1 MSVTIS
7 IKSPALD
14 SWNKDFTV
22 QAALTDT
29 VLSVKRQI
37 QRIHPSQPGVQHLRL
52 IYQGKLLENDV
63 LLAEVIKDAQA
74 NETYVFHLVTQHL
87 APWSSHSEPART
99 ATPLSTSPLPAS
111 EDNAQALN
119 SPALPSNATPSTP
132 AHSDAVHL
140 APQASPK
147 IATGSGE
154 NPVRQDSPCD
164 LVEITPLS
172 HPFQYVLINGMPHLL
187 HLPPSAAMHGLPS
200 DGLSLAEGAIP
211 WPANMTG
218 VESGMYPAYMS
229 GYPPTLPSVHAQG
242 APERPVDGQAAGG
255 RGGDPAPA
263 VRAGVMQHL
272 NFAFVVQVLWI
283 LLRYCLVVYMLSRNM
298 GIEKAMLLAL
308 LGLVVMLFQMGRIRV
323 LRVPANANINDF
335 VQNQM
340 RAEALDQANGQG
352 AADGGEANPLP
363 AARPPNDGQE
373 AATSPISNN
382 NDHGNHRDRTRHQG
396 PPPNALQVALHG
408 VRTLVWS
415 FVTSIFPTQ
424 RNQA

>member
-14 SWNKDFTV
+14 SWNKDFTI
-22 QAALTDT
+22 QAALSDT

-37 QRIHPSQPGVQHLRL
+37 QRTHPSQPGVQHLRL
-52 IYQGKLLENDV
+52 IYHGKLLENDV

-99 ATPLSTSPLPAS
+99 TTPLSTSPLPAS
-111 EDNAQALN
+111 EDNAQAAN
-119 SPALPSNATPSTP
+119 SPVLPSNSTASTP
-132 AHSDAVHL
+132 AYSDTAHP
-140 APQASPK
+140 APKASPK
-147 IATGSGE
+147 IAAGPSE
-154 NPVRQDSPCD
+154 NPARQDSPCD

-187 HLPPSAAMHGLPS
+187 HLPPSTVTHGFPGDGLPMS
-200 DGLSLAEGAIP
+200 EGTMP
-211 WPANMTG
+211 WSSTMAG
-218 VESGMYPAYMS
+218 VESGMYPAYMN
-229 GYPPTLPSVHAQG
+229 GYLPTLPSVRAQR
-242 APERPVDGQAAGG
+242 APEPLVDGQAAG
-255 RGGDPAPA
+255 RQDGGAAP
-263 VRAGVMQHL
+263 VVQAGVMQHL
-272 NFAFVVQVLWI
+272 NLTFVVQVLWI
-283 LLRYCLVVYMLSRNM
+283 MLRYCLVVYMLSRNM

-340 RAEALDQANGQG
+340 RAEALDAANGRG
-352 AADGGEANPLP
+352 AVDGGEANPQP
-363 AARPPNDGQE
+363 AAHQPDDGRE
-373 AATSPISNN
+373 AADGSTPNN
-382 NDHGNHRDRTRHQG
+382 NDNGNHRDRARHQG